1 MNEFATTAADTPR
14 IREIWAACFED
25 TPAFIDWFFE
35 NRYSPERTLS
45 LRESGVILSDVQMIP
60 YNVRL
65 RGAALESWF
74 IVGAA
79 TMPEARRK
87 GHMARLLEAAYGR
100 MRDTGIWISH
110 LYPFHY
116 DFYRKFG
123 YDVCSERLLQRFSPA
138 DIAGS
143 ARMAEAAPWPAE
155 VRPLGP
161 EDGPKALARCYQACM
176 AGLDGYVDRDE
187 NAMRLRLSE
196 HALDGGQGFI
206 AVRDGETRAYT
217 LYVRQEKKVLCI
229 ETVYAHPLDLAALL
243 RALSDAHADAATIEF
258 STPSWDASRLLL
270 RDGRGRC
277 TLEPFDMLR
286 IVDLPALLESISYP
300 AGVSGRFTF
309 AVSDPQ
315 APWNAGSWKLEI
327 EGEKGRVSK
336 TKDMVDFSM
345 DAAAAAQLIS
355 GLATAAQLAERARLR
370 VSDNGALMRFNRA
383 FPAMKSYIFE
393 MY

>member
-1 MNEFATTAADTPR
+1 
-14 IREIWAACFED
+14 
-25 TPAFIDWFFE
+25 
-35 NRYSPERTLS
+35 
-45 LRESGVILSDVQMIP
+45 MIP

-155 VRPLGP
+155 VRLLGP
-161 EDGPKALARCYQACM
+161 EDGPKALARCHQACM

-258 STPSWDASRLLL
+258 STPPWTPPRLLL
-270 RDGRGRC
+270 RDGRGCC

-309 AVSDPQ
+309 ALSDPQ

-355 GLATAAQLAERARLR
+355 GLATAAQLVERARLR

-393 MY
+393 IY